1 MKYYSIPNDGNSLL
15 NFGLLNFIEIEPLV
29 VKTVLLLTVISISF
43 VITLYLW
50 HKNKT
55 IDLVYFIG
63 FGICLALGLFFLVK
77 LPTISSSSDGTYYTT
92 SDDVSSWTNNSVY
105 LLSQSDQ
112 SDYDNPDS
120 WKVNEKKDV
129 KLITR
134 TPTKIYANTPSGAAY
149 LRVTH
154 YLVDHHQEIN
164 NVFISVGL
172 NKTEATFDTVNG
184 SQSIVSYATK
194 KGEKAAEKR
203 RTSLNALALAKG
215 ISKQKILYWMG

>member
-15 NFGLLNFIEIEPLV
+15 NFIEIESLV

>member
-1 MKYYSIPNDGNSLL
+1 MKYYSIPNDGNS
-15 NFGLLNFIEIEPLV
+15 LLNFIEIEPLV

-43 VITLYLW
+43 VVTLFLW

-105 LLSQSDQ
+105 LLSQSD
-112 SDYDNPDS
+112 YDKTDS

-172 NKTEATFDTVNG
+172 NETEATFDTVDG

-194 KGEKAAEKR
+194 KGEKPAEKR

-215 ISKQKILYWMG
+215 ISKQRILYWRK